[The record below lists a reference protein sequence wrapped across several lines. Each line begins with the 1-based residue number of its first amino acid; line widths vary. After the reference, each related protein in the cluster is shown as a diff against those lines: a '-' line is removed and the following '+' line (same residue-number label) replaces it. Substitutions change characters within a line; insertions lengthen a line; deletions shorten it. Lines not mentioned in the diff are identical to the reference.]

1 VAAHAL
7 PKDSLILRS
16 GISGFLVAILVGSL
30 VGFGVNLFPSN
41 TADASTSSAQTVS
54 ASEYDPAVNNAPM
67 PDLAVTVSQTA
78 DLTSQGITISWTGAE
93 GPTVRPQSGT
103 GGENF
108 LQIAQCWGEDPNWPG
123 HPDRTTCQYGGF
135 ETAASGRENN
145 LSSMVNVHAN
155 DLAYTSPAQ
164 GFAITPRTSIPF
176 ISSTGVEVS
185 DIALNPTTN
194 RLQQFYCKDN
204 NNAPVFSQ
212 SSCGNT
218 FINVNSNQF
227 FTKYTTNEIPWVPS
241 SLDGTGSVK
250 FEIQTILESPGLGCG
265 APKTINGTVS
275 GQPCWLVVI
284 PRGTNDV
291 GEPYVTK
298 SGLFWDAWEHHI
310 AFKLD
315 FKPVG
320 VRCQIGAAEKQ
331 VSGSELM
338 TQAVAQWQPELCLG
352 STGATFVV
360 STGDESSALTAAA
373 GTKASPLALT
383 SRPSEKTNDPLVY
396 APVAISSVALTFS
409 VDRQIDPEKNVPSDI
424 QAKNGLAFESVNLT
438 PRLVAKL
445 LTNSY
450 IQSLPFGAPL
460 TQVGYVSEANPG
472 HNATNLTQDPEFL
485 EINDPEWRYMKLNGP
500 ALGDLLIPQ
509 GRSDLA
515 YQLWAYVLGD
525 DKAKA
530 FLAGEPDE
538 WGMVVNSWYS
548 TESSVNPSGT
558 GMSVPRTNFPKADPI
573 EKPNSYNPTTLQ
585 GTGTLNLVQY
595 RPYVHDLQE
604 GALQV
609 LRGDGKVLG
618 SWDTAKVPAAWG
630 KSGRSFL
637 GTRQVM
643 AVTTAA
649 ASAKFQNINAKLL
662 NPAGQFVAPT
672 TESMSAAVSAMTPT
686 SNPAVYGFDVT
697 SAQAKSATTAY
708 PLTMPIY
715 AALNPQQ
722 SDANLREI
730 YASFIRYAAKEG
742 QTPGTDIGQLPEGY
756 APLPESWVNQALQ
769 AASAIQSGVK
779 PAVPVNLGNIPQG
792 TYSTS
797 TVSQAAPGVSAPAT
811 TVAASGTA
819 AGALTSGETP
829 KDPVVGPLAV
839 AVPAGVLSGI
849 AAAAAI
855 PLINRRRL
863 RLM

>member
-1 VAAHAL
+1 M
-7 PKDSLILRS
+7 LRS
-16 GISGFLVAILVGSL
+16 GISGVVVAVIVGSL
-30 VGFGVNLFPSN
+30 VGFGVNLIQTTS
-41 TADASTSSAQTVS
+41 AEASSTSSQTVS
-54 ASEYDPAVNNAPM
+54 AAQFDQAAGNSPM
-67 PDLAVTVSQTA
+67 PNLAVTVSQTA
-78 DLTSQGITISWTGAE
+78 DLTSQGVTVSWTGAE
-93 GPTVRPQSGT
+93 SPTLRPQAGT

-135 ETAASGRENN
+135 ETAAATRQNN
-145 LSSMVNVHAN
+145 LASMVNVHPN
-155 DLAYTSPAQ
+155 DLAYTAPGQSMFDVPL
-164 GFAITPRTSIPF
+164 TSIPF
-176 ISSTGVEVS
+176 VSNTGVEVS
-185 DIALNPTTN
+185 DIALNPATN
-194 RLQQFYCKDN
+194 RLQHFYCLDN

-241 SLDGTGSVK
+241 SNDGTGSVK
-250 FEIQTILESPGLGCG
+250 FEIQTVLESPGLGCG
-265 APKTINGTVS
+265 APQTVNGSTV
-275 GQPCWLVVI
+275 GQSCWLVVI

-298 SGLFWDAWEHHI
+298 SGLFWDAWKHHL

-320 VRCQIGAAEKQ
+320 VRCQIGSSEKQ
-331 VSGSELM
+331 VSGSELI

-383 SRPSEKTNDPLVY
+383 SRPSEKANDPLVY
-396 APVAISSVALTFS
+396 APIAISSVALTFS
-409 VDRQIDPEKNVPSDI
+409 IDRQVDPNQNVPSEI
-424 QAKNGLAFESVNLT
+424 QAKNGLAFDSINLT

-450 IQSLPFGAPL
+450 IQSLPFGAQL
-460 TQVGYVSEANPG
+460 TQVGYLNEANPG
-472 HNATNLTQDPEFL
+472 NNATNITTDPEFL
-485 EINDPEWRYMKLNGP
+485 AINDPEWRYMKLNGP
-500 ALGDLLIPQ
+500 ALGDFLIPQ
-509 GRSDLA
+509 GRSDIS
-515 YQLWAYVLGD
+515 YQLWAYVMGD
-525 DKAKA
+525 AKAKA

-548 TESSVNPSGT
+548 TEDSVNPSGT
-558 GMSVPRTNFPKADPI
+558 GMTLPRTNFPKADPI
-573 EKPNSYNPTTLQ
+573 EKPNNYNPATLQ
-585 GTGTLNLVQY
+585 GTGALNLVQF
-595 RPYVHDLQE
+595 RPYAHDFQE
-604 GALQV
+604 SALQV

-637 GTRQVM
+637 GSRQVF

-649 ASAKFQNINAKLL
+649 ASAKFQNLNVKLL
-662 NPAGQFVAPT
+662 NPAGEFVAPT
-672 TESMSAAVSAMTPT
+672 TESMSAAVAAMTPT
-686 SNPAVYGFDVT
+686 SNPSVYGFDFD
-697 SAQAKSATTAY
+697 SSQAKSATTAY

-722 SDANLREI
+722 SDAALRSV
-730 YASFIRYAAKEG
+730 YAAFIRYAAKEG
-742 QTPGTDIGQLPEGY
+742 QTPGTDIGELPAGY
-756 APLPESWVNQALQ
+756 APLPESWVNQSLQ
-769 AASAIQSGVK
+769 AASAIQSGVQPAK
-779 PAVPVNLGNIPQG
+779 PVDLGSIPQG
-792 TYSTS
+792 TYSS
-797 TVSQAAPGVSAPAT
+797 ANSSISAPAVTPPQT
-811 TVAASGTA
+811 TVAPSGTA

-829 KDPVVGPLAV
+829 EDPIVGPLAV

-855 PLINRRRL
+855 PFISRRRL